1 MAASTDDEVD
11 FLRLSVVSARAAA
24 EELSTGSQLL
34 IERIAELSGQ
44 VADLRIAL
52 ASKESECESWRTRCD
67 AATVALRSKS
77 AALTHLLAPHT
88 TTPRPSHA
96 TDCGDADATVLTW
109 RRRDGD

>member
-1 MAASTDDEVD
+1 MAASTDDEPD

-24 EELSTGSQLL
+24 QELSTGSQELM
-34 IERIAELSGQ
+34 ERIAELADQ
-44 VADLRIAL
+44 VADLRTAL

-77 AALTHLLAPHT
+77 AALTQLLVPHAADPCHSSVT
-88 TTPRPSHA
+88 EL
-96 TDCGDADATVLTW
+96 GGADATVLTW